1 MPLGPNVQG
10 LFYACAST
18 FSQRDRWLLDNAVQE
33 ICTGHGNRLK
43 IEVKASIGRQLSLDA
58 AFKKRESVDMHGPR
72 SRILCH
78 LALEHPKVHP

>member
-10 LFYACAST
+10 LFYACAAT
-18 FSQRDRWLLDNAVQE
+18 FSQRDRWLLDYAVQE

-72 SRILCH
+72 Y
-78 LALEHPKVHP
+78 